1 MKKATAKGLALAA
14 LIAGLAIGLA
24 GSPALAERET
34 CSFTVSYA
42 DLNLESEA
50 GAKALFYRI
59 RAASRDACEAWP
71 TNHRGSLQVAR
82 AAKECYRTTLRKAV
96 DQLGIDLASKLPSR
110 ERDRLAALLAMDTS
124 RESRTAPGVKSD
136 S

>member
-1 MKKATAKGLALAA
+1 MTKAVAKGLAA
-14 LIAGLAIGLA
+14 LIACLTIGLA
-24 GSPALAERET
+24 ASPALAERET
-34 CSFTVSYA
+34 FSFTVSYA
-42 DLNLESEA
+42 DLDLESEA

-96 DQLGIDLASKLPSR
+96 DQLGIDLASRLPSR
-110 ERDRLAALLAMDTS
+110 ERARLSALLAMETGRDSATDS
-124 RESRTAPGVKSD
+124 GVSSD